1 MAKEKPLPTDRTSRF
16 LKMGRIVGGLA
27 VGALKEG
34 ANNLVAGKPLKANEL
49 LLTPENARELTNRLS
64 EMRGAAMKVGQLL
77 SMEAGDYL
85 PPELTQ
91 VLAALRESATPMP
104 RGQVELAMQNAWGR
118 GWEAQFE
125 HFTYQP
131 IAAASIGQVHEAATY
146 DGRKLALKIQY
157 PGVRK
162 SIDSDVDNVSALF
175 RFLRLIP
182 QDYDIEPLLAEAKQQ
197 LHLEADYHAEAAS
210 IEAYRQ
216 CIGADTG
223 FELPKV
229 DISRTTPELLTM
241 SFVSGVPIE
250 TLEDAPVRHRNQIA
264 TRLVAL
270 VLREVFQWGLVQID
284 PHFGNYRYQTE
295 EDRIGLLDFGAT
307 RRYTPEFIA
316 SLRRLVNAA
325 RQGNI
330 AGIEDLA
337 VELGYLRPDEAAPY
351 RQGLCEMLYAVA
363 EPLRQQ
369 GPFDFGHSDLS
380 KRVAEHAISL
390 RLHQRYLHFPPTD
403 LLFLHRKFGG
413 TYLLCARLK
422 AEVDVNRLVE
432 PYLH

>member
-1 MAKEKPLPTDRTSRF
+1 MSKEKPLPTDRTSRF

-27 VGALKEG
+27 VGALREG
-34 ANNLVAGKPLKANEL
+34 ANNLVSGKPLRASEL
-49 LLTPENARELTNRLS
+49 LLTPANARELTDRLS

-91 VLAALRESATPMP
+91 VLATLRESAHPMP

-118 GWEAQFE
+118 GWETQFE
-125 HFTYQP
+125 HFSYSP

-157 PGVRK
+157 PGVRT
-162 SIDSDVDNVSALF
+162 SINSDVDNVSALF
-175 RFLRLIP
+175 RFLHLIP
-182 QDYDIEPLLAEAKQQ
+182 QDYDIAPLLEEAKQQ
-197 LHLEADYHAEAAS
+197 LHQEADYHAEAAN
-210 IEAYRQ
+210 IEAYSR
-216 CIGADTG
+216 CIGGNSG
-223 FELPKV
+223 FELPTV
-229 DISRTTPELLTM
+229 DMARTTPELLTM
-241 SFVSGVPIE
+241 SFVPGAPIE
-250 TLEDAPVRHRNQIA
+250 TLEDAPSHLRNQIA

-270 VLREVFQWGLVQID
+270 VLKEVFQWGLVQTD
-284 PHFGNYRYQTE
+284 PHFGNYRYQSE
-295 EDRIGLLDFGAT
+295 QDRIGLLDFGAT
-307 RRYTPEFIA
+307 RRYSPQFIA
-316 SLRRLVNAA
+316 SLRRLLNAA

-363 EPLRQQ
+363 EPLRQP
-369 GPFDFGHSDLS
+369 GPFDFGRSDLS

-390 RLHQRYLHFPPTD
+390 RLHQRYMHFPPID

-413 TYLLCARLK
+413 TYLLCARLG
-422 AEVDVNRLVE
+422 AQVDVGHLVDA
-432 PYLH
+432 YLH